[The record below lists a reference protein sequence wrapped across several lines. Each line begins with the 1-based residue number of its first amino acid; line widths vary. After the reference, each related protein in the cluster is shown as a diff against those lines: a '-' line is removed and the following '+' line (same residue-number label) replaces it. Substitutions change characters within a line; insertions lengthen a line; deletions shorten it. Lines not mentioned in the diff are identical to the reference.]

1 MQLTSPLNTW
11 KIDPSACSIFLPTPH
26 CQYRSRLGGLRAS
39 DEHVPKPSGLS
50 LLLLF
55 GASRYMVNRR
65 SDMRRI
71 RDVLHYCLD
80 KKFSNRQIARVTG
93 ISHTATAKYVKR
105 FSEAGMSWPLPDDV
119 DDLSLI
125 HI

>member
-1 MQLTSPLNTW
+1 
-11 KIDPSACSIFLPTPH
+11 
-26 CQYRSRLGGLRAS
+26 
-39 DEHVPKPSGLS
+39 
-50 LLLLF
+50 
-55 GASRYMVNRR
+55 
-65 SDMRRI
+65 MRRI

-119 DDLSLI
+119 DDIALEKALFPTALPVKSKSPKEILAAIDFELSLI